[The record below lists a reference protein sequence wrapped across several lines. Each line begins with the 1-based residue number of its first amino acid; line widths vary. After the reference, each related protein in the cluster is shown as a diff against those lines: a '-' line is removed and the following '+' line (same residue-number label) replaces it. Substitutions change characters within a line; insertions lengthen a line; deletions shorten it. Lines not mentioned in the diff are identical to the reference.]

1 MFIKYDE
8 LDLLEL
14 FEDEPVSITGNKEDG
29 KLIYTYKDER
39 NFQLVLTL
47 NTYAKTIRL
56 SITYNDFIVFSG
68 GFNHV
73 TSITKKDDYAMI
85 IHVNEEPTLKVK
97 FYQQVGVELL

>member
-1 MFIKYDE
+1 MFIEYDE

-14 FEDEPVSITGNKEDG
+14 FEGEPASITGNKKDG
-29 KLIYTYKDER
+29 KLIYTYKDEQ

-56 SITYNDFIVFSG
+56 SITYNDFIVFEG
-68 GFNHV
+68 DFADV
-73 TSITKKDDYAMI
+73 TSITKKDDRAMI
-85 IHVNEEPTLKVK
+85 IHVNKEPILKVK